1 MLYKLTLAS
10 FIAVAYAAS
19 VGAGTS
25 AVNCPGTNS
34 YCDCADDCGQS
45 MCECAAAQVENC
57 CDGRG
62 QPLEGAP
69 EPLPDN
75 DGEWKTITTFE
86 DSVTGEQVEWTAV
99 TQATPSP
106 VAQASPSPVV
116 EEEVAEEEELENCE
130 DACETNNND
139 WDTKCT
145 WNTMC
150 SGCSSCEEIETTYV
164 SENCETVC
172 ETNNN
177 DWDTKCTW
185 QTKCSGC
192 SSCEQIENC
201 SNWSAARGPCQW
213 PRGA

>member
-1 MLYKLTLAS
+1 MQESQLWWGDKMPNRAGAVLGAFSRSFLSFDTHPDAMLYKLTLAS

-99 TQATPSP
+99 AQATPSP
-106 VAQASPSPVV
+106 VAQASPSPVA

-130 DACETNNND
+130 DA
-139 WDTKCT
+139 
-145 WNTMC
+145 
-150 SGCSSCEEIETTYV
+150 
-164 SENCETVC
+164 C